1 MLSLVDTSST
11 HCVSLYAPRAYS
23 MESLNAS
30 INEERSKHKD
40 DEYNVALDRV
50 QHLGNVFKTDSSPLI
65 ILLNEYNVFVSQD
78 DSFAIDTFALYVTD
92 RFVFL
97 EGKTNEC
104 KGTKD

>member
-1 MLSLVDTSST
+1 MLAHINTHET

-23 MESLNAS
+23 MELL
-30 INEERSKHKD
+30 NEELAKYKD

-50 QHLGNVFKTDSSPLI
+50 QHLANVFKTDNSQLI

-92 RFVFL
+92 RFVFI
-97 EGKTNEC
+97 EGRTNER